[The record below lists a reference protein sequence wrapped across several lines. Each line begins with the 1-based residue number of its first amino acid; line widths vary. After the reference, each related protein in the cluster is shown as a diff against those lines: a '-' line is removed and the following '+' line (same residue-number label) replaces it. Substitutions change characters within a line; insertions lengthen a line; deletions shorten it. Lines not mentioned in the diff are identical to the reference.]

1 MFATT
6 QNLQSLAQSESAKI
20 LVLSDSHGRSANF
33 YNVLTEQKNKVDA
46 LFFLGDGADD
56 LISLY
61 EEDFNLPPDEKLFPL
76 VTAFV
81 RGNGDGASYS
91 IYTDSNST
99 VEIPESQIL
108 TVCHKRIFL
117 THGHNFGVYY
127 TTRELET
134 YLSKNKF
141 DAGLFGHTHV
151 PFAENYKDILLLNPG
166 SISLPRNFSSKSYA
180 VLTVNRHEKTIK
192 HQFFTI
198 N

>member
-1 MFATT
+1 MFAAT
-6 QNLQSLAQSESAKI
+6 QNLQSLAQSETARI
-20 LVLSDSHGRSANF
+20 LVLSDSHGRTENF
-33 YNVLTEQKNKVDA
+33 YHVLKEQKNNIDA
-46 LFFLGDGADD
+46 LVFLGDGADD

-61 EEDFNLPPDEKLFPL
+61 EEDFNLPQEEKLFPP

-91 IYTDSNST
+91 IYTDSGSH

-108 TVCHKRIFL
+108 TVCQKRIFL

-127 TTRELET
+127 TTKELET
-134 YLSKNKF
+134 YLAKNKF

-151 PFAENYKDILLLNPG
+151 PFAENYKDILILNPG

-180 VLTVNRHEKTIK
+180 VLTVNQHKKRIEHE
-192 HQFFTI
+192 FFTI